1 MAWLRDDV
9 AAAML
14 EEVRADLIA
23 TCVALTKLDVDARGL
38 FERAGLIAAIRPE
51 MVFRGP
57 QRRTARLRASSA

>member
-23 TCVALTKLDVDARGL
+23 TCVELTKLDVDARGL
-38 FERAGLIAAIRPE
+38 FERAGLPIRPE

-57 QRRTARLRASSA
+57 RRCAARFRAFEAST